1 MLNLD
6 FYKCKADHRLVSVA
20 DVDYVLACATE
31 CIKSTDPE
39 LHISGMAAM
48 AVLERL
54 GLKENAP
61 EAATSKGNNRNNITA
76 LL

>member
-6 FYKCKADHRLVSVA
+6 FYKCRADHRLVSVA

-61 EAATSKGNNRNNITA
+61 GVASPKGQK
-76 LL
+76 